1 MSVSKIK
8 IIFAVV
14 YKQRYNLMK
23 KFFLP
28 IVVLTMVVLLG
39 SCSSGKD
46 VPYFQN
52 IDEISLAG
60 SKGLYDA
67 KIMPKDMLTITV
79 STTDPAAAAPF
90 NLSVGNTVGVSGQL
104 SNGGGNLQ
112 GYLVDNDGNINFPV
126 IGHMHVQGMTKS
138 QCQDMI
144 REKLLPYM
152 AATENPIVTV
162 RMSSYRVT
170 VTGEVNRPG
179 VIPVSTEKMSTGEV
193 NRPGVIPVSTEKMSI
208 VEALAQAGDLTVYG
222 KRDNIM
228 LIREDETGQK
238 KMVRLNM
245 NDANLINSPYYYLQQ
260 NDIIYVQPNSVKA
273 KNAGIGP
280 STTLWFSF
288 IGIVTSIS
296 SLLVNILRN

>member
-179 VIPVSTEKMSTGEV
+179 VIPVSTEKMS
-193 NRPGVIPVSTEKMSI
+193 I

-260 NDIIYVQPNSVKA
+260 NDIIYVQPNSVKS

>member
-1 MSVSKIK
+1 MSVSKNK

-90 NLSVGNTVGVSGQL
+90 NLSVGNTVGASGQL

-170 VTGEVNRPG
+170 VTGEVNSPG
-179 VIPVSTEKMSTGEV
+179 VFPVT
-193 NRPGVIPVSTEKMSI
+193 TEKMSI

-273 KNAGIGP
+273 KNSGIGP
-280 STTLWFSF
+280 STSLWFSF

-296 SLLVNILRN
+296 SLLINILRN

>member
-1 MSVSKIK
+1 MSVSKNK

-28 IVVLTMVVLLG
+28 IVVLTMIVLLG

-90 NLSVGNTVGVSGQL
+90 NLSVGNTVGASGQL
-104 SNGGGNLQ
+104 SNGAGNLQ

-170 VTGEVNRPG
+170 V
-179 VIPVSTEKMSTGEV
+179 TGEV

>member
-1 MSVSKIK
+1 MSVSKNK

-28 IVVLTMVVLLG
+28 IVVLTIVVLLG

-60 SKGLYDA
+60 SKGLYYA

-90 NLSVGNTVGVSGQL
+90 NLSVGNTVGASGQL
-104 SNGGGNLQ
+104 SNGAGNLQ

-170 VTGEVNRPG
+170 V
-179 VIPVSTEKMSTGEV
+179 TGEV

>member
-1 MSVSKIK
+1 MSVSKNK

-28 IVVLTMVVLLG
+28 IVVLTIVVLLG

-90 NLSVGNTVGVSGQL
+90 NLAVGNTVGASGQL

-179 VIPVSTEKMSTGEV
+179 VIPVSTEKMS
-193 NRPGVIPVSTEKMSI
+193 I

-260 NDIIYVQPNSVKA
+260 NDIIYVQPNSVKS

>member
-1 MSVSKIK
+1 MSVSKNK

-90 NLSVGNTVGVSGQL
+90 NLSVGNTVGTSGQL

-170 VTGEVNRPG
+170 V
-179 VIPVSTEKMSTGEV
+179 TGEV

>member
-179 VIPVSTEKMSTGEV
+179 VIPVSTEKMS
-193 NRPGVIPVSTEKMSI
+193 I

>member
-1 MSVSKIK
+1 MSVSKNK

-144 REKLLPYM
+144 REKLLPFM

-170 VTGEVNRPG
+170 V
-179 VIPVSTEKMSTGEV
+179 TGEV

-260 NDIIYVQPNSVKA
+260 NDIIYVQPNSVKS